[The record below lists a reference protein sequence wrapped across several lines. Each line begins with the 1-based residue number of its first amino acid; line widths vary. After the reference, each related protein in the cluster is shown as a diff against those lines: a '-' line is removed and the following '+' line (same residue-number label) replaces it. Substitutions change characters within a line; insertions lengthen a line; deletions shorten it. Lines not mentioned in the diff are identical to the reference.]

1 MHTHTQTHAEKL
13 SFWHIGH
20 LKHPVNITTPFT
32 FTITLPYWQHMMVYC
47 PWCIKTHIKN
57 THTQSVNRLAY
68 LYAHAYKKK
77 LPLAHWSQKT
87 FNKYYNT
94 TALLCETRFACFPV
108 RGAECHADGPVCT
121 PSQPVGVYQGTKKD
135 QWWWQGHTHPH
146 VAHAAQYLNCLVHT
160 EPRTFLQTMQTE
172 PKSKYGRKWCSFLAP
187 ACWIKI

>member
-1 MHTHTQTHAEKL
+1 MHAYTHTNTCREIVLLAHRSSETSSKYYNTFYLYHYVTLLATHDGL
-13 SFWHIGH
+13 
-20 LKHPVNITTPFT
+20 
-32 FTITLPYWQHMMVYC
+32 LPMM
-47 PWCIKTHIKN
+47 HKN